1 MNEETKTNATA
12 KGAKTS
18 EGKLAFGAMAIAL
31 IGALLPFLQ
40 QIVSNMPNGSP
51 YAMAGGAVCAIA
63 AALVSN
69 GYSNAR
75 ATIKSAQITQEASP
89 ISELALSAAQE
100 AIPAKYAD
108 AVALGL
114 QVLAAK
120 KATKEAPLE
129 RTFRVDELP
138 TGDSEPDEGDAPRS
152 EVEL

>member
-1 MNEETKTNATA
+1 MKASWLSA
-12 KGAKTS
+12 RWR
-18 EGKLAFGAMAIAL
+18 LHL

-89 ISELALSAAQE
+89 ISEIALSAAQE

-120 KATKEAPLE
+120 KGEKSDDD
-129 RTFRVDELP
+129 FNFDETP
-138 TGDSEPDEGDAPRS
+138 VG
-152 EVEL
+152 